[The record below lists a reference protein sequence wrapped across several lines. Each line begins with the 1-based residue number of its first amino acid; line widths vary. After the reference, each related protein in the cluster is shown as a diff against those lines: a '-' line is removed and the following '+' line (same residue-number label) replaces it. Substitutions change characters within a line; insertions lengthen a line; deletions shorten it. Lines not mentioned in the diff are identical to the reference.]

1 MATARGY
8 LVIFV
13 AGLVFAS
20 IAGAEDFKCDQA
32 ARFGFVDALC
42 DPFQIRLAPIPP
54 LAPSAKPDAAK
65 EPFTFD
71 AGAARGNPANQAEIY
86 RQMARA
92 NQRAW
97 DNYGGWNPVSPVF
110 PRGTFPGGEFS
121 PLKFPPVGS
130 PESSSPSTQEGRA
143 IKH

>member
-8 LVIFV
+8 FLIATAGMVFV
-13 AGLVFAS
+13 S

-32 ARFGFVDALC
+32 ARFGFVDPLC
-42 DPFQIRLAPIPP
+42 DPLQMRIAP
-54 LAPSAKPDAAK
+54 LTPSAKPDSVK
-65 EPFTFD
+65 ESSTFD
-71 AGAARGNPANQAEIY
+71 PAAARGEPANQAEIY

-97 DNYGGWNPVSPVF
+97 GNYGSWNPVSPVF

-121 PLKFPPVGS
+121 PLRFPPVGL
-130 PESSSPSTQEGRA
+130 PEPSSPSTQEGRA